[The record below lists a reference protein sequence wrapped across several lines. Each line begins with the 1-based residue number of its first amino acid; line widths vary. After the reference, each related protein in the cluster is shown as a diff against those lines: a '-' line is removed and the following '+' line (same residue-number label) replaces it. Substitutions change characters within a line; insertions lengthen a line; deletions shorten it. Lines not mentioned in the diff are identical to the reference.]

1 MNILLFVSVIVHV
14 ALMPFKRPHHNYLEI
29 ASLIINFVLFG
40 SSSYFASGS
49 DTGTS
54 SLALA
59 VDIIRCVA
67 CVVLVTVGVVE
78 NMACCRHD
86 QHCGPYGLCG
96 LCESGSVSFCPL
108 ILRNWKWGELV
119 GDQYSGRGQHGKG
132 GRRREGCKGGRLGC
146 FHPSP
151 SPVRAE
157 HANIMRRR

>member
-49 DTGTS
+49 DTGMS
-54 SLALA
+54 SLALV

-86 QHCGPYGLCG
+86 QQQI
-96 LCESGSVSFCPL
+96 EVE
-108 ILRNWKWGELV
+108 ELV
-119 GDQYSGRGQHGKG
+119 HQVVDQETSDEGLTIDSSAPLPNQLPVSEETDKTEQTASRSDEIDRMSTSTSG
-132 GRRREGCKGGRLGC
+132 
-146 FHPSP
+146 
-151 SPVRAE
+151 
-157 HANIMRRR
+157 